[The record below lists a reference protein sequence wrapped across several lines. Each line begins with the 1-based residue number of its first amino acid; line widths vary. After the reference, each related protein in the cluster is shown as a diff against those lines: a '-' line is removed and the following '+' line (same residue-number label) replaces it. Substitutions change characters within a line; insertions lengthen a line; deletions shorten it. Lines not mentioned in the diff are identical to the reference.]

1 MKLFPLL
8 PRYMWHVRLSMLK
21 INTHIQTCLHTF
33 YQAAVK
39 ISKNCQMIIL
49 CNHGEVRNKT
59 TFSRI
64 ISGLIAFDSCSMYL
78 FTCLLNLGGCKCLGD
93 PWSIL
98 FPLCLCV
105 VLAVTEHTLPVTAG
119 NSRALL
125 YSWNDWRTATPMI
138 KHDTFTSKLAD
149 RFWMFQFLSFLFFHP
164 HYVKPILLKQRQLR
178 KYFWWRVLKPP
189 LPLPDFSLCTALWVI
204 SAISWDL

>member
-8 PRYMWHVRLSMLK
+8 PRYVWHVRLSMLK

-78 FTCLLNLGGCKCLGD
+78 FTCLLNLGRCKCLGY

-119 NSRALL
+119 NSRALF
-125 YSWNDWRTATPMI
+125 YSWNDWSTATPMI
-138 KHDTFTSKLAD
+138 KHMTHLHPSWLVDFGCFSSSA
-149 RFWMFQFLSFLFFHP
+149 FYFSIHIMWNLF
-164 HYVKPILLKQRQLR
+164 YWSRG
-178 KYFWWRVLKPP
+178 
-189 LPLPDFSLCTALWVI
+189 SSGNI
-204 SAISWDL
+204 SDGGC